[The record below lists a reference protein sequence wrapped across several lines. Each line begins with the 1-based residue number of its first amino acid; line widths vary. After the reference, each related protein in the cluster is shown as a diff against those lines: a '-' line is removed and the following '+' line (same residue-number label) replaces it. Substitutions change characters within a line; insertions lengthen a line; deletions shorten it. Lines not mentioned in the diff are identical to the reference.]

1 MTMNDLERYIE
12 AHIAPEDELL
22 RELDRETH
30 LSVVQPRM
38 LSGHMQGRLLE
49 MLVRMLAPKRILEIG
64 TFTGYSAIC
73 MARGLPVSGELH
85 TIEVDDELE
94 AIAARYFARS
104 GLGDRI
110 FAHIGSA
117 LDLAPALGLFDLIFI
132 DGDKR
137 EYPDYYRMAM
147 RTLVRSGSY
156 LLADNILWYG
166 KVTEPA
172 AHNDRHTKSDSGIQ
186 RPGCGGRPGRKR
198 HPADPRRAE
207 PDPGQVKR
215 RALPYRMSLIPGSLR
230 FIGTPTTTDAPSNEL
245 ICGIQ
250 EQSVKKGTRPCRE
263 NRFPASYRSES
274 IVALL
279 RQSGGKSRGDDRPI
293 RNRAP
298 FYSVAFAFGFA
309 NMISYAL

>member
-73 MARGLPVSGELH
+73 MARGLPVGGELH

-137 EYPDYYRMAM
+137 E
-147 RTLVRSGSY
+147 
-156 LLADNILWYG
+156 
-166 KVTEPA
+166 
-172 AHNDRHTKSDSGIQ
+172 
-186 RPGCGGRPGRKR
+186 
-198 HPADPRRAE
+198 
-207 PDPGQVKR
+207 
-215 RALPYRMSLIPGSLR
+215 
-230 FIGTPTTTDAPSNEL
+230 
-245 ICGIQ
+245 
-250 EQSVKKGTRPCRE
+250 
-263 NRFPASYRSES
+263 
-274 IVALL
+274 
-279 RQSGGKSRGDDRPI
+279 
-293 RNRAP
+293 
-298 FYSVAFAFGFA
+298 
-309 NMISYAL
+309 